1 MCVFVRLL
9 FVWPRI
15 ARGLSTFFGLLPSLV
30 VAVVA
35 PCCCCCCCCRRFR
48 VPFSCHKAHNMR
60 CIYAKSAGHA
70 GLPLPVPVPV
80 PASSCC
86 RCRCLRLPLRLVYSF
101 VAITFQ
107 PLHTTHS
114 PLFPLFFLSAVLSS
128 FFISIFISGFHSRA
142 RAEII

>member
-1 MCVFVRLL
+1 MCVCVCASLVRLASHRSR
-9 FVWPRI
+9 FINVFW
-15 ARGLSTFFGLLPSLV
+15 A
-30 VAVVA
+30 VAF
-35 PCCCCCCCCRRFR
+35 PCCCCCCCRRFR

-70 GLPLPVPVPV
+70 GLPFPLPVPV

-86 RCRCLRLPLRLVYSF
+86 RCRCLCLPLRLIYSF

-107 PLHTTHS
+107 PLHS
-114 PLFPLFFLSAVLSS
+114 PLSPSATLLSSLSLFLSAVLSS
-128 FFISIFISGFHSRA
+128 FFLSIFISGFHSRA